1 MTVVVLAQDC
11 DAPVDRVVLALA
23 ERAVPVFRTDLAAF
37 PEQLVVDAELVDG
50 RWVGALRSEH
60 RSVDLVD
67 IRSIWYRDPGAFRF
81 PAAMTTVERSYAFAE
96 ARLGLGGVLATLD
109 VLWVNH
115 PNRASDAMYKPGQLA
130 TAARCGLDVARTLV
144 TNAPEAVRRFA
155 GTSPH
160 GLVHKTFGANTVIE
174 NGVLKVAFTRRL
186 TAADLADL
194 DGVEHTAHQFQDWLD
209 GKAHEVRVI
218 AVGRE
223 LFAVAIHAAS
233 PAARLDW
240 RCDYDAL
247 SYELV
252 ELPSEVDKGLR
263 RYLES
268 FGLAYAAFDFV
279 VDQNGRYTFLESN
292 SSGQFGWLEANT
304 RAPITEALA
313 DLLGRGAP

>member
-1 MTVVVLAQDC
+1 MTVLVLAQDY
-11 DAPVDRVVLALA
+11 DAPVDRVVLALT
-23 ERAVPVFRTDLAAF
+23 ERGVPVFRADLAAF
-37 PEQLVVDAELVDG
+37 PQQLTMDAELVEG
-50 RWVGALRSEH
+50 RWVGVLRSEH
-60 RSVDLVD
+60 RSVELAD
-67 IRSIWYRDPGAFRF
+67 IRSIWYRDPGGFRF
-81 PAAMTTVERSYAFAE
+81 PAAMTPVERSFAFAE

-130 TAARCGLDVARTLV
+130 TAARCGLGVARTLV
-144 TNAPEAVRRFA
+144 TNAPGAVRRFA

-160 GLVHKTFGANTVIE
+160 GLVHKTFGANTVTE

-194 DGVEHTAHQFQDWLD
+194 DGLQHTAHQFQDWLD
-209 GKAHEVRVI
+209 GKSHDVRVI
-218 AVGRE
+218 AVGST
-223 LFAVAIHAAS
+223 LFPVAIHAAS

-252 ELPSEVDKGLR
+252 ELPVEVDKGLR
-263 RYLES
+263 RYLEAL
-268 FGLAYAAFDFV
+268 GLAYAAFDLV
-279 VDQNGRYTFLESN
+279 VDQNGCYTFLESN

-304 RAPITEALA
+304 GAPITDALA
-313 DLLGRGAP
+313 DLLAGGAP